1 MSNVLKKSTM
11 EYITSVHTPD
21 YIGAD
26 YLINPKVP
34 DCQQIYWKLDGNNI
48 IEMTE
53 EEKVNKDSEIEE
65 YNKADEIAILKKR
78 LAMLQS

>member
-1 MSNVLKKSTM
+1 MANVFKKSTM
-11 EYITSVHTPD
+11 EYFVSAHTPN

-48 IEMTE
+48 IEMTD
-53 EEKVNKDSEIEE
+53 EEKSVKYAEIQE
-65 YNKADEIAILKKR
+65 YNRLEEIRMLEER
-78 LAMLQS
+78 LLMLQQ